1 MNKRIFIITLLILLI
16 LSACKPTLTPT
27 PTDVLN
33 PIRTAAAQTVNAM
46 TTDIVATSLSNPAIP
61 SNTPLPPANSAEQ
74 TPLSPATLLPIT
86 TPSLTTP
93 NSAQTNCDL
102 AEFLDETI
110 PDGTIYAPGTKFTK
124 TWTLLNAGT
133 CTWTSQYALVFIS
146 GNAMGAT
153 AAQPFTTEPIK
164 PGVKVT
170 LTLQLTAPQAAGTQR
185 ADFKL
190 RNAGGAIFAFK
201 DPQKSFW
208 AEINVQTN
216 ALAGRLNL
224 ADSLCMA
231 QWSNGTDNLPC
242 PGKPTDAGG
251 YAYSDPKPILENNA
265 EDNENTLILGVP
277 DQENSFLRGT
287 YPAYEVPDKAAF
299 YAILGCSGGNTAC
312 NTTLTLSYIEGNA
325 APRQLATWSE
335 TFDNAFQRL
344 DFDLSLLAG
353 KRVQF
358 ILTLSSNGSPVG
370 DRVHLMAP
378 IIAAR

>member
-1 MNKRIFIITLLILLI
+1 
-16 LSACKPTLTPT
+16 
-27 PTDVLN
+27 
-33 PIRTAAAQTVNAM
+33 
-46 TTDIVATSLSNPAIP
+46 
-61 SNTPLPPANSAEQ
+61 
-74 TPLSPATLLPIT
+74 
-86 TPSLTTP
+86 
-93 NSAQTNCDL
+93 
-102 AEFLDETI
+102 
-110 PDGTIYAPGTKFTK
+110 
-124 TWTLLNAGT
+124 
-133 CTWTSQYALVFIS
+133 
-146 GNAMGAT
+146 MGAT

-335 TFDNAFQRL
+335 TFDNAFQCL